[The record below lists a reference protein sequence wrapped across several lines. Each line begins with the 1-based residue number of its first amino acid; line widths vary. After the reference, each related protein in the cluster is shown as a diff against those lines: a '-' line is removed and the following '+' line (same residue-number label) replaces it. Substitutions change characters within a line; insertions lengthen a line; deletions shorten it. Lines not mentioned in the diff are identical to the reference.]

1 MISLH
6 SVTTAQIYFDGRNS
20 ADTTIEYLILHW
32 ACFCLISN
40 KQREARLSDARR
52 QLKCKF
58 LFPVWGKLPW
68 LFGKDFWVDW
78 FRMKVWKT
86 GFVTLNK
93 IDLWLGFESP
103 NAVRDKEKYDQK
115 YSYNSER
122 QIFARSHSWNLN
134 INWVEH
140 IVRISDW
147 NLKEEVRIPS
157 TVEQRP

>member
-1 MISLH
+1 M
-6 SVTTAQIYFDGRNS
+6 
-20 ADTTIEYLILHW
+20 
-32 ACFCLISN
+32 
-40 KQREARLSDARR
+40 
-52 QLKCKF
+52 
-58 LFPVWGKLPW
+58 
-68 LFGKDFWVDW
+68 
-78 FRMKVWKT
+78 
-86 GFVTLNK
+86 LNK

-122 QIFARSHSWNLN
+122 QIFARSHSWNLK